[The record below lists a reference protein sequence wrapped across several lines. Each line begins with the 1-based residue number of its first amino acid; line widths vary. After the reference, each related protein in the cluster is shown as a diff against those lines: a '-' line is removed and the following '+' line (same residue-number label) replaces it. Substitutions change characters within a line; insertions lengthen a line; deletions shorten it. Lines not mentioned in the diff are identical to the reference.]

1 MLTTTLSTKGQIVL
15 PSSLRRW
22 EAGTEFWV
30 TAHANGLR
38 LEPKSL
44 HKTQSA
50 KTFSGMLARGRK
62 ALISDETAMQQAI
75 ENMVKQD
82 SMTILKRKANAP
94 KTLSI

>member
-30 TAHANGLR
+30 TPHANGLR
-38 LEPKSL
+38 LEPKSQ

-50 KTFSGMLARGRK
+50 KAFSGMLARPAASK
-62 ALISDETAMQQAI
+62 IAAPQISDEQAMAAAI
-75 ENMVKQD
+75 RTMV
-82 SMTILKRKANAP
+82 ANDAA
-94 KTLSI
+94 TQ